1 MSLHQGSWR
10 LMRVNH
16 PRQWSYY
23 SSAEIFALASQ
34 MTGRLFSMIR
44 FLANSLLAKRDRF
57 DAFVSGASSIVIF
70 TTLKRVMS
78 SFTALGARKD
88 ELMSLII
95 YILRLIPSVRAKI
108 DAEKQHARASIE
120 HAILSEVS
128 DNVHTLPPEGYS
140 KDKVL
145 LALGSKAV
153 IEARHWSQGNLTG
166 AVYSVDDDL
175 STIQAKA
182 LSLFN
187 KSNLL
192 HPDIFTSTRQMEAE
206 VIRMTLDLFDGDSL
220 SCGSVTSGG
229 TESILLAVKSYRDNT
244 KRRKP
249 NLVIPSTAHAAFI
262 KAGEYF
268 GVEIRRAVCDARIS
282 YEVDLASM
290 ESLIDRNTIA
300 LVGSAPGYPHGTMDP
315 IPAIAA
321 LAKRHGIGCHVDA
334 CLGSFLL
341 PFLKDELPY
350 RFGFELDGVTS
361 ISCDI
366 HKYAYAP
373 KGSSV
378 LMWRSEDFRRYQYSI
393 CTDWEGGL
401 YATPTI
407 SGSRSSSATVA
418 AWATLM
424 YFGMDGYAQCAS
436 KIKAGAQ
443 MIARTVETELS
454 SDLTL
459 MGRVDS
465 SVVSFTSKEGIDIYD
480 IADFMKTQTELKWSL
495 AMLQRPAGV
504 HFAVTMANVDNCAQ
518 FSEDLKSAVRYE
530 RERIKAGGKAGS
542 SESAVIY
549 GSTASVPKS
558 LVKELVVDYLDVCY
572 KTG

>member
-1 MSLHQGSWR
+1 
-10 LMRVNH
+10 
-16 PRQWSYY
+16 
-23 SSAEIFALASQ
+23 
-34 MTGRLFSMIR
+34 MIR
-44 FLANSLLAKRDRF
+44 FLTNALLAKRDRF
-57 DAFVSGASSIVIF
+57 DAFLSGASSIVII
-70 TTLKRVMS
+70 TIIKKIICAVSELRT
-78 SFTALGARKD
+78 RKD
-88 ELMSLII
+88 ELKGYII
-95 YILRLIPSVRAKI
+95 DILRLIPSVRSKI
-108 DAEKQHARASIE
+108 NAEKLQAKASIE
-120 HAILSEVS
+120 RTILSETS
-128 DNVHTLPPEGYS
+128 ESMLSLPPSGSTKES
-140 KDKVL
+140 I
-145 LALGSKAV
+145 LAALESKAAV
-153 IEARHWSQGNLTG
+153 EAKHWSQGNLTG
-166 AVYSVDDDL
+166 AVYSLDEEL

-182 LSLFN
+182 LALFN

-192 HPDIFTSTRQMEAE
+192 HPDIFASTRQMEAE
-206 VIRMTLDLFDGDSL
+206 VIRMTLDLFDADAL

-229 TESILLAVKSYRDNT
+229 TESILLAVKAYRDRF
-244 KRRKP
+244 KRKRP

-262 KAGEYF
+262 KAGEYL
-268 GVEIRRAVCDARIS
+268 GVEIRRAHCDARLS

-290 ESLIDRNTIA
+290 EALIDRNTIA
-300 LVGSAPGYPHGTMDP
+300 LIGSAPAYPHGTMDP

-321 LAKRHGIGCHVDA
+321 LAKRHSIGCHVDA

-350 RFGFELDGVTS
+350 RFGFELDGVSS

-366 HKYAYAP
+366 HKYAFAP

-378 LMWRSEDFRRYQYSI
+378 LMWRSEDFRKYQYSI

-407 SGSRSSSATVA
+407 SGSRSSSAAVA

-424 YFGMDGYAQCAS
+424 YFGREGYEQCAL

-443 MIARTVETELS
+443 LIARTVVTELS
-454 SDLTL
+454 DYLML
-459 MGRVDS
+459 MGRVDT
-465 SVVSFTSKEGIDIYD
+465 SVVSFTTREGLDIYD
-480 IADFMKTQTELKWSL
+480 IADFMKTQTELRWSL

-518 FSEDLKSAVRYE
+518 FSEDLKSAVRHE
-530 RERIKAGGKAGS
+530 RERIKAGGKVGS